1 MLTGRHWV
9 RDVFCKNCNDKLG
22 WMYEVCYI
30 NYMIFFFNFSCF
42 KTFRTKT
49 LKSVCHFFMHGD
61 SFTETISS
69 KYIPFMLFYF
79 PVRPRRK
86 PKIQRVSCHFG
97 KSLDTWKGRF
107 PRRRVYS
114 VISYLN
120 LLGKKSSWSCTLNF
134 WTPAIWRY
142 FSMKEKSWNCRSESI
157 WMRLQKVFEPIV
169 SCNLLP

>member
-1 MLTGRHWV
+1 MLHILYGI
-9 RDVFCKNCNDKLG
+9 F
-22 WMYEVCYI
+22 
-30 NYMIFFFNFSCF
+30 FFFNFSCF
-42 KTFRTKT
+42 KTFSSKT

-120 LLGKKSSWSCTLNF
+120 LWGKKSFWSCTLNF

-142 FSMKEKSWNCRSESI
+142 FSIKEKSWNCRSESI

>member
-1 MLTGRHWV
+1 
-9 RDVFCKNCNDKLG
+9 
-22 WMYEVCYI
+22 
-30 NYMIFFFNFSCF
+30 MISWAGCMRYNIRYLFFHFSCF
-42 KTFRTKT
+42 KTFSSKT
-49 LKSVCHFFMHGD
+49 LRSECPYFFMHSN
-61 SFTETISS
+61 SF
-69 KYIPFMLFYF
+69 FRNDCMLFYF

-107 PRRRVYS
+107 PRRRIYS

-120 LLGKKSSWSCTLNF
+120 LYKWGKKSSWSCTLNS
-134 WTPAIWRY
+134 WISAIWRDFY
-142 FSMKEKSWNCRSESI
+142 FGLISTNWDYLWKKRNFRSESI

>member
-1 MLTGRHWV
+1 MLHILYGIFSIFLVLRLLAQKHWNL
-9 RDVFCKNCNDKLG
+9 FA
-22 WMYEVCYI
+22 
-30 NYMIFFFNFSCF
+30 
-42 KTFRTKT
+42 TFLCMVILLQKQFH
-49 LKSVCHFFMHGD
+49 LL
-61 SFTETISS
+61 

-120 LLGKKSSWSCTLNF
+120 LWGKRSFWSCTLNF
-134 WTPAIWRY
+134 WTSAIWRY
-142 FSMKEKSWNCRSESI
+142 FSIKEKSWNCRSESI